1 MFTGLVRNCN
11 EHALGN
17 YPVTREADAMKV
29 TRNTPAQLIV
39 EDRPIFVTLLMAGF
53 LIGTLSSAVF
63 SLFAGAFFPAL
74 FFAIFAG
81 GLALAMRLAVRRVQ
95 VIFDRTASTITE
107 RSRGFEG
114 YREVVHPLGDLSHA
128 IKEGY
133 DSARCVLVF
142 HKGMS
147 QGHHPITQ
155 YSSGG
160 RGPKRVTDAINDW
173 LKTPAP
179 VDSEPSSA

>member
-1 MFTGLVRNCN
+1 MFTGSVRNCN
-11 EHALGN
+11 KRTLGN
-17 YPVTREADAMKV
+17 LTLTRQIGSMKV
-29 TRNTPAQLIV
+29 TRNTHAQLIV
-39 EDRPIFVTLLMAGF
+39 EDRPIFVTILMAGF

-63 SLFAGAFFPAL
+63 SLFAGAFLPAL
-74 FFAIFAG
+74 FFTVFAG
-81 GLALAMRLAVRRVQ
+81 GLALAMRLAVRRIQ
-95 VIFDRTASTITE
+95 VIFDRAAGTITQ

-160 RGPKRVTDAINDW
+160 PNA
-173 LKTPAP
+173 
-179 VDSEPSSA
+179 